1 MAQDNSSVQQFLND
15 IPTEDNVKSILD
27 EKIEIPGID
36 RPAPSPE
43 KGETTNR
50 TKERRRFREWED
62 RLAERE
68 QALIRQEERYK
79 ALEEIKRQ
87 NAPQDVPVE
96 WLRIHGDT
104 PEAREA
110 WRYNQEL
117 LTQKVK
123 EARDELLASLQKERE
138 QETIAERRATEE
150 LEDGISS
157 LEEEYSIDLSSNAPA
172 ARKAREEY
180 LDALTAIS
188 PKDRATGEIKEYGDP
203 HAAYELYL
211 LKKNKGSDN
220 TRAKNLAAR
229 GVSETAPAAAPNQ
242 EEEIRQYLKANGI
255 LA

>member
-1 MAQDNSSVQQFLND
+1 MAQPNSVQQFLND
-15 IPTEDNVKSILD
+15 IPTEDNLKSILD
-27 EKIEIPGID
+27 EKIEFPGTET
-36 RPAPSPE
+36 REAPSPE

-50 TKERRRFREWED
+50 IKERRRFQEWEE

-68 QALIRQEERYK
+68 AALIRQEERYK

-87 NAPQDVPVE
+87 NAPQDVPLE

-123 EARDELLASLQKERE
+123 EAREEISAALREERE
-138 QETIAERRATEE
+138 QATRAERRAVEE

-188 PKDRATGEIKEYGDP
+188 PKDRDTGEIKEYGDH

-211 LKKNKGSDN
+211 LKKNRSSDN
-220 TRAKNLAAR
+220 TRAKSLAAR
-229 GVSETAPAAAPNQ
+229 GVSETGQAAPPNQ
-242 EEEIRQYLKANGI
+242 EDEIRKYLKANGI